1 MFHVTRYHT
10 DHPAR
15 MFGFCVCVRKSRSCL
30 CAGRIRRRWCSL
42 PFALPLLPCLPAF
55 LHLRPAAAEDALL
68 PLLSVWW
75 RIRERL
81 HAALLGAVAVTVCK
95 GFVFFLQSQTGG
107 TSDTAAAAALCCPQ
121 LPPAIAA
128 QYLFLVSP
136 FFYIY

>member
-1 MFHVTRYHT
+1 
-10 DHPAR
+10 
-15 MFGFCVCVRKSRSCL
+15 
-30 CAGRIRRRWCSL
+30 L